1 MVDFPACALGKLAVG
16 GDLSVTRV
24 ERSVTLDPNEAIPG
38 PEYGE
43 PVVHTDTHEVRL
55 VFPGARLPAAQ
66 NGAIQLSP
74 LVWVPPPLGAG
85 IFKALGSFDPMRI
98 WEAAQEVRSGAAD
111 QRLDEHTRL
120 SLGMGCIPAE
130 PHFRFTWRSSL

>member
-1 MVDFPACALGKLAVG
+1 MVEFPACALGKLAVG

-74 LVWVPPPLGAG
+74 LVWVPPLWG
-85 IFKALGSFDPMRI
+85 
-98 WEAAQEVRSGAAD
+98 QEFSRRWG
-111 QRLDEHTRL
+111 L
-120 SLGMGCIPAE
+120 SI
-130 PHFRFTWRSSL
+130 R

>member
-1 MVDFPACALGKLAVG
+1 MVEFPACALGKLAVG

-74 LVWVPPPLGAG
+74 LVWRGRN
-85 IFKALGSFDPMRI
+85 S
-98 WEAAQEVRSGAAD
+98 WEETRCCSERTEP
-111 QRLDEHTRL
+111 QRLATMGTPEILDTFHAPRLFAEHRP
-120 SLGMGCIPAE
+120 MME
-130 PHFRFTWRSSL
+130 SSAASSA